1 MILICRSCAWT
12 ETQRERPK
20 AAQIYDAMNSEL
32 KRRIEEIA
40 EECSMPGWD
49 GYGAAAAV
57 TATAVADARVFAEAI
72 DASLL
77 VPEVG
82 AEPDGAVTFEWH
94 RSARLTLSVS
104 VQGSGVLH
112 YAALLGAAKAYGT
125 EPFVAKVPKVIS
137 DLIHRVT
144 AT

>member
-1 MILICRSCAWT
+1 
-12 ETQRERPK
+12 
-20 AAQIYDAMNSEL
+20 
-32 KRRIEEIA
+32 
-40 EECSMPGWD
+40 MPGWD
-49 GYGAAAAV
+49 GYGADAV
-57 TATAVADARVFAEAI
+57 TAAAVADARVFAEAI
-72 DASLL
+72 DSSLL
-77 VPEVG
+77 VPEVS
-82 AEPDGAVTFEWH
+82 AEPDGALTFEWH

-125 EPFVAKVPKVIS
+125 EPFVGEVPKIIS

>member
-1 MILICRSCAWT
+1 M
-12 ETQRERPK
+12 
-20 AAQIYDAMNSEL
+20 
-32 KRRIEEIA
+32 
-40 EECSMPGWD
+40 ECSAPGWD
-49 GYGAAAAV
+49 GYGANAV
-57 TATAVADARVFAEAI
+57 TAAAVADARVFAERI
-72 DASLL
+72 DFSRV

-82 AEPDGAVTFEWH
+82 AEPDGALTFEWH

-104 VQGSGVLH
+104 VPGSGVLH

-125 EPFVAKVPKVIS
+125 EPFVGEVPKIIS

>member
-1 MILICRSCAWT
+1 
-12 ETQRERPK
+12 
-20 AAQIYDAMNSEL
+20 MNSEL

-40 EECSMPGWD
+40 HECSVPGWD
-49 GYGAAAAV
+49 GYGANAV
-57 TATAVADARVFAEAI
+57 TAAAIADARVFAEAF
-72 DASLL
+72 DSSLL

-82 AEPDGAVTFEWH
+82 AEPDGALTFEWH
-94 RSARLTLSVS
+94 RSALMTLSVS
-104 VQGSGVLH
+104 VHGSGVLH